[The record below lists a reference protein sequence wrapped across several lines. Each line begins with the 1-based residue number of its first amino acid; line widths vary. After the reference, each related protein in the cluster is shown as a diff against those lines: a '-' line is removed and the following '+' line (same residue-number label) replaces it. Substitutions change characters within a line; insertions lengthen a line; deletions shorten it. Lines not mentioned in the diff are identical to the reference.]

1 MRTSDIKRL
10 GEAVASV
17 VSPQVGYTD
26 DEIRELCHSKDHNCA
41 VTVIHPEWG
50 KGKPV
55 YESHAIPDDEGNVE
69 WYDVQFKHGLEEKV
83 PASDM
88 EVIEEANHVK
98 KMKKTDEGKREF
110 VAAAKM
116 AKKNGEKTFTFA
128 GKHYDVEEALDPVN
142 DKENDKKFKDRK
154 DKDIDNDGDVD
165 SSDEYLHKRRAAT
178 DDAIDGGKK
187 PAKNAKKEAEHDD
200 EDGEDKPD
208 TANGDDE
215 KKKKKNGNPKTDDKT
230 AEISKIGESVDELN
244 SMFERLWE
252 AEHSGKRKQDQNNG
266 EPYDDKESPKSKEF
280 ENAHKKSDKKIEDN
294 YDDGVAKTTKTEK
307 DGTKAKSGKRP
318 QDNQA
323 GDNNVVNPVKEEA
336 ESLEEATDLY
346 NKGGIQIVRVSMGRG
361 KVGVEM
367 TVGNKQIELSDVQFK
382 NLQRALPKIN
392 LKQGLGEDFDMDAK
406 DGSISVVE
414 LARRQLA
421 GEGKHMPK
429 EKDMNKQMKENP
441 FDGRTKAAR
450 EFLERMNKRRGN

>member
-88 EVIEEANHVK
+88 EVIEEANHGK
-98 KMKKTDEGKREF
+98 KMKKTDEGKKEF

-128 GKHYDVEEALDPVN
+128 GKDYDVEEALDPVN

-230 AEISKIGESVDELN
+230 AEISKIGEAVNELN

-323 GDNNVVNPVKEEA
+323 GDNKIVNPVKE
-336 ESLEEATDLY
+336 D
-346 NKGGIQIVRVSMGRG
+346 I
-361 KVGVEM
+361 
-367 TVGNKQIELSDVQFK
+367 
-382 NLQRALPKIN
+382 
-392 LKQGLGEDFDMDAK
+392 DMDAK
-406 DGSISVVE
+406 DGSISMVE

-421 GEGKHMPK
+421 GEGKHK
-429 EKDMNKQMKENP
+429 DKDMNKQMKENP

>member
-88 EVIEEANHVK
+88 EVIEEANHGK

-128 GKHYDVEEALDPVN
+128 GKHYDVEEALDPVD
-142 DKENDKKFKDRK
+142 DKANDKKFKDRK

-230 AEISKIGESVDELN
+230 AEISKIGEAVNELN
-244 SMFERLWE
+244 SMFDRLWE

-323 GDNNVVNPVKEEA
+323 GDNKIVNPVKEEA

-346 NKGGIQIVRVSMGRG
+346 NKGGIQMVRVSMGRG

-406 DGSISVVE
+406 DGSISMVE

-421 GEGKHMPK
+421 GEGKHK
-429 EKDMNKQMKENP
+429 DKDMNKQMKENP